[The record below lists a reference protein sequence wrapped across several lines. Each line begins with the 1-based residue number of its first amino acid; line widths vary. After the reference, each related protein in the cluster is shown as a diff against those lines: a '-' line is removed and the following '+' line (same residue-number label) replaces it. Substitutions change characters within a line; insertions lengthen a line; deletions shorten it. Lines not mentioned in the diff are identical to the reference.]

1 MYYNEYNPY
10 SLELY
15 HHGIQGQKWGVRR
28 YQYEDGSLTPE
39 GKKRYYVNGED
50 PGQGYTLE
58 GEKWQRQDKAE
69 RKRFRRYK
77 KAYKEYYA
85 DKKKYGFKDTEHNI
99 RYEYLKKRDAEIE
112 KRNKA
117 IRKAVTGVAV
127 TATTAVLAY
136 KFGPTLWKNYGAPWM
151 HTQITNVKTAAL
163 NKGKELI
170 RDAVNEA
177 VENANKTATKAAQAA
192 VDTAKS
198 TVTNVAT
205 NASKAVNKAATNAS
219 KTVSRTATNVSKS
232 VRTGASKAGKVA
244 QDIWIPKSWRR

>member
-1 MYYNEYNPY
+1 MYFNRYNPY

-50 PGQGYTLE
+50 SSSGYTKE
-58 GEKWQRQDKAE
+58 GEKWQREDKAE
-69 RKRFRRYK
+69 RKRYRKYK
-77 KAYKEYYA
+77 KAYNKYYE
-85 DKKKYGFKDTEHNI
+85 DMKKYGFKDSEHNI
-99 RYEYLKKRDAEIE
+99 RYEYLKERDEQIKR
-112 KRNKA
+112 RNKA
-117 IRKAVTGVAV
+117 IAKIAV
-127 TATTAVLAY
+127 TATVAALAY

-151 HTQITNVKTAAL
+151 NTQMNNVKTAAL
-163 NKGKELI
+163 NKGKQI
-170 RDAVNEA
+170 VRDAVNEA

-198 TVTNVAT
+198 TVTNAAT
-205 NASKAVNKAATNAS
+205 NASKAVSKTATNAS
-219 KTVSRTATNVSKS
+219 KA